1 MPSRVT
7 MALHWFHLYLNLSS
21 FRAGNAAV
29 NEFMGWRSWDCPC
42 SASDGGGLPGALH
55 LPKQGR
61 HQRAAQSGAP
71 LPPAP
76 LLPPVLYFLFFYFD
90 NCCKY
95 SKFGRII
102 LPWGG
107 LNKIWMFT
115 LSVHR
120 MFIEHMTCATWVN
133 LNILFC
139 VKTAT
144 VFRPSPMRLLSGG
157 LLCPSQSS
165 GALEGSARRQEVP
178 LRGTIEKWPRAQGTW
193 PDYATWWT
201 TLSSSGRSILPRI
214 VSNLSNRSFRSDDLI
229 TDFYNNKMK
238 YLDKA
243 KTSGCIILMC
253 ELLLDHHWCNILP
266 KNSLMRPWPP
276 SSPQWPHVI
285 FATTV
290 FAVSASP
297 SICQVQRRNSSMR
310 VNSSIQ

>member
-7 MALHWFHLYLNLSS
+7 MALHWIHLYLNLSS
-21 FRAGNAAV
+21 FQAGNAAV

-76 LLPPVLYFLFFYFD
+76 PPLPVLYFLFFYFD
-90 NCCKY
+90 NCSKC
-95 SKFGRII
+95 SKFGRMI

-107 LNKIWMFT
+107 LSKIWMFT

-120 MFIEHMTCATWVN
+120 MFIEHMTCANWVN

-144 VFRPSPMRLLSGG
+144 VFRLSPMRLLSGG

-201 TLSSSGRSILPRI
+201 ILSSSGRSILPWI
-214 VSNLSNRSFRSDDLI
+214 VSSLSNRLFRSDDFI
-229 TDFYNNKMK
+229 ADFYNK
-238 YLDKA
+238 
-243 KTSGCIILMC
+243 
-253 ELLLDHHWCNILP
+253 
-266 KNSLMRPWPP
+266 
-276 SSPQWPHVI
+276 
-285 FATTV
+285 
-290 FAVSASP
+290 
-297 SICQVQRRNSSMR
+297 
-310 VNSSIQ
+310 